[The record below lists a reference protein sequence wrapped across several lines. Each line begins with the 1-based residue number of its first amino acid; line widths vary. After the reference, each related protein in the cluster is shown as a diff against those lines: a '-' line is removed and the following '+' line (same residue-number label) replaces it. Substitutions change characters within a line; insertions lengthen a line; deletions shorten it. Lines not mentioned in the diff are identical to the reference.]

1 MHPGSRLWLFRVDY
15 RRVARV
21 RVRVEVYR
29 PAPHLVEKMALLVRH
44 VRVQRLPHL
53 LDQQRQH
60 LNESVASALLKVQ
73 LKMAI
78 SGQQFLERSAGTL
91 QVGRAEDRELDLL
104 AIEVGNGDVKGGDLG
119 VGLFVD
125 EYDTVVGEI
134 SLV

>member
-29 PAPHLVEKMALLVRH
+29 PAPHLVEKMTLFIRH

-60 LNESVASALLKVQ
+60 LNESVTSALLKVQ

-91 QVGRAEDRELDLL
+91 QVGRAKDRELDLL
-104 AIEVGNGDVKGGDLG
+104 AIEVGNGDVKGSDLG